1 MAEFT
6 TYGQNIKKEK
16 TLQEKL
22 DIAAKELEP
31 VLWELLNEIEETN
44 E

>member
-1 MAEFT
+1 M
-6 TYGQNIKKEK
+6 K

-22 DIAAKELEP
+22 DLVSKELEP
-31 VLWELLNEIEETN
+31 ILWELLNEIEETN